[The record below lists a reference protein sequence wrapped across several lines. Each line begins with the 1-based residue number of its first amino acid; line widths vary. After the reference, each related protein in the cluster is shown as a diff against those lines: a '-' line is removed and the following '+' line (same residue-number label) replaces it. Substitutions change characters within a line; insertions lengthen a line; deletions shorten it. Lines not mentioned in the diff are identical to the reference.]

1 MVETFNT
8 NTYHTKKGYYLATL
22 VALVRNAVN
31 RELPWS
37 DMVDPEA
44 PDVLQQEGPDFSAH
58 FVVVE
63 QIDRS
68 QNASV
73 LVPDL
78 FLWKQG

>member
-1 MVETFNT
+1 
-8 NTYHTKKGYYLATL
+8 
-22 VALVRNAVN
+22 
-31 RELPWS
+31 
-37 DMVDPEA
+37 MVDPEA